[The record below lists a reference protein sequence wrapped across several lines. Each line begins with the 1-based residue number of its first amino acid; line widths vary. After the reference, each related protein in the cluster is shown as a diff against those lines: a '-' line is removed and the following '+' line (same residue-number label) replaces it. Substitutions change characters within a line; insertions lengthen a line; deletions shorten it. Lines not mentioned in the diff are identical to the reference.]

1 MRASLASLGPG
12 VLQGWTCETEQFLG
26 LVSAPRR
33 LCTTAAN
40 VSRAAWLYVRQE
52 LAQAGV
58 KPPGQPLPFAAES
71 SACRQRPCCSPLS
84 LKDACPVPCALLLTA
99 RLPLLLSHVLPAAA
113 ASEPQHGA
121 GGSRAAPPP
130 RPRAVFPGRDTKSFP
145 CDASQIAYC
154 QATCLLCL
162 LRVGHHVR
170 PWVGGS
176 LGPGFG

>member
-52 LAQAGV
+52 LAQASV
-58 KPPGQPLPFAAES
+58 KPSGQPLPFTAES

-84 LKDACPVPCALLLTA
+84 LKDACPVPCSSLLASLCCSATCCLLRRPLSHSTELGAAGQPPPRGPGLCFLAGTQSHSPVTRPKSLTA
-99 RLPLLLSHVLPAAA
+99 RPPAC
-113 ASEPQHGA
+113 
-121 GGSRAAPPP
+121 RACSSW
-130 RPRAVFPGRDTKSFP
+130 GT
-145 CDASQIAYC
+145 
-154 QATCLLCL
+154 T
-162 LRVGHHVR
+162 
-170 PWVGGS
+170 
-176 LGPGFG
+176 

>member
-52 LAQAGV
+52 LAQASV
-58 KPPGQPLPFAAES
+58 KPSGQPLPFTAES

-84 LKDACPVPCALLLTA
+84 LKDACPVPCSSLLASLCCSATCC
-99 RLPLLLSHVLPAAA
+99 LLRRPLSHSTELGAAG
-113 ASEPQHGA
+113 Q
-121 GGSRAAPPP
+121 PPP

-170 PWVGGS
+170 PWVSGS